1 MAEKKGKLYT
11 KLIIGMITQHHVTK
25 HGRPVRPF
33 NDANYVEPDLRPKSI
48 TIEEFL
54 RATSCLNT
62 MQLVPRLLDLEKV
75 FTPPTENKKTEEMID
90 YIRTLRKPD
99 RTWLELSP
107 DKRSSEFK
115 V

>member
-1 MAEKKGKLYT
+1 
-11 KLIIGMITQHHVTK
+11 
-25 HGRPVRPF
+25 
-33 NDANYVEPDLRPKSI
+33 
-48 TIEEFL
+48 
-54 RATSCLNT
+54 

-115 V
+115 VQEPSEKYKAILTGLLKDNLNVSPKSKLDFLQLYTDNMGTKDSLEKLL